1 MKRDKCNKQSALS
14 VLDYFF
20 RKPQNKLMCVIPANC
35 YKPTCLLFVDT
46 ICRGKKESL
55 STRHLFLII
64 NFEGSEFSGSEFSRS
79 EFSGSEF
86 SMS

>member
-1 MKRDKCNKQSALS
+1 M
-14 VLDYFF
+14 
-20 RKPQNKLMCVIPANC
+20 
-35 YKPTCLLFVDT
+35 
-46 ICRGKKESL
+46 L

-86 SMS
+86 SMSEGNPFCLVLSNTN